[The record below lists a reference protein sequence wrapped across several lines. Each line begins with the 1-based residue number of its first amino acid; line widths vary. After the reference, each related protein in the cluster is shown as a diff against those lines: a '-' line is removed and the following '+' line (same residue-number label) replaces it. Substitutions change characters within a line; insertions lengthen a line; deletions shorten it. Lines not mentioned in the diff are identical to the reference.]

1 MTHRPWRAVIEDCR
15 GVSALE
21 FAVLLPLF
29 LSLIIGLMQFGQVM
43 WTQSALQHAVEMA
56 ARCASINTAACG
68 SAAQIRDYAVT
79 QAYGLTIPAATFTP
93 STVACGNQVLASF
106 PFTLDIPLLPLPA
119 LTLSARS
126 CYPA

>member
-1 MTHRPWRAVIEDCR
+1 MARRSLRAVLEDRR

-21 FAVLLPLF
+21 FAMLLPLF
-29 LSLIIGLMQFGQVM
+29 LSLVIGLMQFGQVM

-56 ARCASINTAACG
+56 ARCASINAATCG
-68 SAAQIRDYAVT
+68 SAAQIRAYAVT
-79 QAYGLTIPAATFTP
+79 QAYGLTIPDAAFTA

-106 PFTLDIPLLPLPA
+106 PFALDIPLVPLPA

>member
-1 MTHRPWRAVIEDCR
+1 MAHRPLRAVFENCQ

-21 FAVLLPLF
+21 FAMLLPLF
-29 LSLIIGLMQFGQVM
+29 LTLVIGLMQFGQLM

-56 ARCASINTAACG
+56 ARCASINTTTCG
-68 SAAQIRDYAVT
+68 SATQIRDYAVT
-79 QAYGLTIPAATFTP
+79 QAYGLTVPAATFTP

-106 PFTLDIPLLPLPA
+106 PFALDIPLLPLPA

-126 CYPA
+126 CYPT

>member
-1 MTHRPWRAVIEDCR
+1 MLHDPFRIIRDRR

-29 LSLIIGLMQFGQVM
+29 LSLVIGLMQFGQVM

-56 ARCASINTAACG
+56 ARCASINTATCG
-68 SAAQIRDYAVT
+68 TPAQTQAYAVT
-79 QAYGLTIPAATFTP
+79 QAYGLTVPAATFTASP
-93 STVACGNQVLASF
+93 AACGNQVLASF
-106 PFTLDIPLLPLPA
+106 PFTLDIPLVALPA